1 MEIFL
6 FILNGTI
13 FNMIISS
20 CPLRIS
26 LFGGSTDNPYF
37 VDKFGYGS
45 VISFTCDL
53 KTYVTISQDKFGF
66 NKDQHKYIINYS
78 RREEVSTIEEIQN
91 DVVRVVLEYFNMPPV
106 QVTLTSDAYSQG
118 SGLASSSSYIISLI
132 KACTLFLNEQIT
144 DVEICKLAY
153 ELELK
158 FNPYCGYQDPYGC
171 GIGGFK
177 RIEFIKGGIVKY
189 DFLSTKLFDFY
200 DSHLVFTGVTRNSKN
215 VLKDVTDNIDKA
227 KPLLLTLDKS
237 YSALLE
243 SDYGKFLNYLNK
255 SWIQKKK
262 TSSTI
267 TENFSIKK
275 MDDYLNENDTIIAH
289 KLCGAG
295 NGGFF
300 LVFSEKGNLN
310 ISYQSVKIDIT
321 SNGVS
326 GIKI

>member
-1 MEIFL
+1 
-6 FILNGTI
+6 
-13 FNMIISS
+13 MIISS

-45 VISFTCDL
+45 VISFTCNL
-53 KTYVTISQDKFGF
+53 KTYVTINKDIFGF
-66 NKDQHKYIINYS
+66 NSNQHKYIINYS
-78 RREEVSTIEEIQN
+78 RREEVSTIEEIKN
-91 DVVRVVLEYFNMPPV
+91 DVVRVVLEYFNMPPI

-132 KACTLFLNEQIT
+132 KACILFLNIEMT
-144 DVEICKLAY
+144 DIEICNLAY

-177 RIEFIKGGIVKY
+177 QIEFVKDDVVRY
-189 DFLSTKLFDFY
+189 KFLSTDIFNFY
-200 DSHLVFTGVTRNSKN
+200 DTHLVFTGVTRNSKN
-215 VLKDVTDNIDKA
+215 VLKDVTDNIEKSR
-227 KPLLLTLDKS
+227 PLLDILDSS
-237 YSALLE
+237 YDAILKN
-243 SDYGKFLNYLNK
+243 DYTKFLEYLNL
-255 SWIQKKK
+255 SWEHKKK
-262 TSSTI
+262 TSAII
-267 TENFSIKK
+267 TQNTFVQEI
-275 MDDYLNENDTIIAH
+275 DYILNQNDTVNAH

-300 LVFSEKGNLN
+300 LIFSEKENLN
-310 ISYQSVKIDIT
+310 VPYQSVKICLS

>member
-1 MEIFL
+1 
-6 FILNGTI
+6 
-13 FNMIISS
+13 MIISY

-26 LFGGSTDNPYF
+26 LFGGSTDNPFF
-37 VDKFGYGS
+37 VEKFGYGS

-66 NKDQHKYIINYS
+66 NRDQHKYIINYS
-78 RREEVSTIEEIQN
+78 RREEVSTIDEIEN
-91 DVVRVVLEYFNMPPV
+91 DVVRVVLDYFKMPPI

-132 KACTLFLNEQIT
+132 KACTLFLDIQIT
-144 DVEICKLAY
+144 DIEICKIAY

-177 RIEFIKGGIVKY
+177 KIEFLKGGIVKY
-189 DFLSTKLFDFY
+189 DFLSTKLFDSY
-200 DSHLVFTGVTRNSKN
+200 DTHLVFTGITRNSKN

-227 KPLLLTLDKS
+227 KPLLVTLGKS
-237 YSALLE
+237 YSAIYNN
-243 SDYGKFLNYLNK
+243 DYGKFLNYLNK

-267 TENFSIKK
+267 TENISIQE
-275 MDDYLNENDTIIAH
+275 MDSFLNENDSVIAH

-310 ISYQSVKIDIT
+310 ISYESVKIDVT
-321 SNGVS
+321 PNGVS
-326 GIKI
+326 GTKI

>member
-1 MEIFL
+1 
-6 FILNGTI
+6 
-13 FNMIISS
+13 MIISS

-26 LFGGSTDNPYF
+26 LFGGSTDNPFF
-37 VDKFGYGS
+37 VEKFGYGS

-66 NKDQHKYIINYS
+66 NRDQHKYIVNYS
-78 RREEVSTIEEIQN
+78 RREEVLEVNHIEN

-132 KACTLFLNEQIT
+132 KSCIIFLDIHMTEI
-144 DVEICKLAY
+144 EICKLAY

-177 RIEFIKGGIVKY
+177 KIEFIKGGIVKY
-189 DFLSTKLFDFY
+189 NFLSTKMFNDY
-200 DSHLVFTGVTRNSKN
+200 DMHLVFTGVTRNSKN
-215 VLKDVTDNIDKA
+215 ILKDVSENIDKA
-227 KPLLLTLDKS
+227 KPLLMTLDES
-237 YSALLE
+237 YE
-243 SDYGKFLNYLNK
+243 SLIKNDYSQFLNYLK
-255 SWIQKKK
+255 QSWVQKKE
-262 TSSTI
+262 TSPTI
-267 TENFSIKK
+267 MENHSVQE
-275 MDDYLNENDTIIAH
+275 MDNFLNSNNTVIAH

-300 LVFSEKGNLN
+300 LVFSEKENLN
-310 ISYQSVKIDIT
+310 IPYESVRIGVT
-321 SNGVS
+321 PTGVS
-326 GIKI
+326 GTKI